1 MKFSSYMRGCV
12 PNLKKTSDTILAPRY
27 LIFGSNV
34 TKDIIKMSPKKV
46 RIKHLIPLLI
56 SFKKCMKFWY
66 DKTYEKYDLLP
77 FHILFIQTFR
87 SFFQDRHI
95 LVSESTK

>member
-12 PNLKKTSDTILAPRY
+12 PNLKKNSDTILAPRY

-95 LVSESTK
+95 